1 MKIVVFCN
9 AGMSSG
15 LIVNKMKH
23 AAGPDVEVVAY
34 QSSKMDAEL
43 PSADVVLLSPALRF
57 MLKKVEEKCAK
68 LGIPCAVI
76 DMKAYGFADG
86 AAVYKQVQEML
97 KK

>member
-23 AAGPDVEVVAY
+23 AAEPGDEVVAY
-34 QSSKMDAEL
+34 QSSKMDEQL
-43 PSADVVLLSPALRF
+43 PHADVVLLSPALRF
-57 MLKKVEEKCAK
+57 LLKSTQEKCAK
-68 LGIPCAVI
+68 YGIPCDVI
-76 DMKAYGFADG
+76 DMRAYGLADG
-86 AAVYKQVQEML
+86 EAAYRQVKAML

>member
-23 AAGPDVEVVAY
+23 AAEPGDEVVAF
-34 QSSKMDAEL
+34 QSSKMDEEL
-43 PSADVVLLSPALRF
+43 PHADVVLLSPALRF
-57 MLKKVEEKCAK
+57 MLKTTQQKCEKY
-68 LGIPCAVI
+68 GIPCDII
-76 DMKAYGFADG
+76 DMRAYGLADG
-86 AAVYKQVQEML
+86 AKAYKQAKAMA

>member
-23 AAGPDVEVVAY
+23 AADPGDEVAAY
-34 QSSKMDAEL
+34 QSSKMDEEL
-43 PSADVVLLSPALRF
+43 PHADAVLLSPALRF
-57 MLKKVEEKCAK
+57 MLKTTKEKCAK
-68 LGIPCAVI
+68 LGIPCDVI
-76 DMKAYGFADG
+76 DMRAYGRADG
-86 AAVYKQVQEML
+86 EAAYQQVKAML